1 MHDPA
6 QATAGQAPARVQTW
20 RDIIARGA
28 VWRSEAAELVRRF
41 PILSYLAGLA
51 LVALV
56 TVFGLLTHGLIASTN
71 LVMLFLLA
79 VVIVALR
86 WGLGPAIFTAF
97 ASVVAFDFFLVPP
110 RHTLAVSDTQYLLT
124 FFGLLITG
132 VVISSLAARA
142 RQRADEAVERA
153 QLLEQ
158 AREAEVLR
166 ATEKLQTAL
175 LNSISHD
182 LRTPL
187 ASITGAV
194 SSLRDPEVQL
204 DETTRGE
211 LIEDIATEA
220 DRLNR
225 LVGNLLD
232 MSRVEAGA
240 LHVLRESG
248 EIAEVIGAA
257 LEQLSGPLKQRPL
270 PLRVPRDLPPVL
282 MSEPLVVQVMVNL
295 LDNAL
300 KYSKDGTPVEVT
312 AAVRGPMVAVEV
324 ADRGIGIPEG
334 DERRIFDKFY
344 RVQQPGR
351 VSGTG
356 LGLAIAKGI
365 IEAHG
370 GQISGERRPGGGSI
384 FCFTLPVSEDKK

>member
-1 MHDPA
+1 M
-6 QATAGQAPARVQTW
+6 
-20 RDIIARGA
+20 
-28 VWRSEAAELVRRF
+28 LVRRF
-41 PILSYLAGLA
+41 PLGPYVAGLA

-56 TVFGLLTHGLIASTN
+56 TMFGLLIGGLIAPTN
-71 LVMLFLLA
+71 LVMLFLLV

-86 WGLGPAIFTAF
+86 WGIGPAIFSAL
-97 ASVVAFDFFLVPP
+97 AGVMAFDFFLVPP

-132 VVISSLAARA
+132 VVISTLAALA

-153 QLLEQ
+153 HLLEQ
-158 AREAEVLR
+158 AREAEMLR
-166 ATEKLQTAL
+166 ATEKLQAAL

-211 LIEDIATEA
+211 LIADIATEA

-240 LHVLRESG
+240 LHVTREAG
-248 EIAEVIGAA
+248 DMAEVVGAA
-257 LEQLSGPLKQRPL
+257 LEQRAAQLEGRQLT
-270 PLRVPRDLPPVL
+270 LRVPGDLPPVPI
-282 MSEPLVVQVMVNL
+282 SEPLIVQVMVNL

-300 KYSKDGTPVEVT
+300 KYSPDGTPIEVR
-312 AAVRGPMVAVEV
+312 AAADDTGVSVEV
-324 ADRGIGIPEG
+324 ADRGVGFPDE

-370 GQISGERRPGGGSI
+370 GAIVAEHRAGGGSV
-384 FCFTLPVSEDKK
+384 FRFTLPLVQEEE

>member
-1 MHDPA
+1 MESASVRLVGHGLRNSQPPICLTRRA
-6 QATAGQAPARVQTW
+6 SG
-20 RDIIARGA
+20 IIISRM
-28 VWRSEAAELVRRF
+28 RRF
-41 PILSYLAGLA
+41 ALAPYLVGLA
-51 LVALV
+51 LVGLV
-56 TVFGLLTHGLIASTN
+56 TVFGVLIHGLIAPTN

-86 WGLGPAIFTAF
+86 WGLGPSIFTALV
-97 ASVVAFDFFLVPP
+97 SVLAFDFFLIPP

-124 FFGLLITG
+124 FFGLLVTG
-132 VVISSLAARA
+132 VVISTLASRA
-142 RQRADEAVERA
+142 RQRADEAIERA
-153 QLLEQ
+153 HLMEQ
-158 AREAEVLR
+158 AREAELLR
-166 ATEKLQTAL
+166 ATEKLQRAL

-204 DETTRGE
+204 DEATRGE
-211 LIEDIATEA
+211 LIGDIAAEA

-240 LHVLRESG
+240 LTMTREAG
-248 EIAEVIGAA
+248 DMAEVIGAA
-257 LEQLSGPLKQRPL
+257 LEQRTGLLKERPL
-270 PLRVPRDLPPVL
+270 ALRVPRDLPPVM

-300 KYSKDGTPVEVT
+300 KYSGSGAPIEVT
-312 AAVRGPMVAVEV
+312 ACEYDAQVMVEV
-324 ADRGIGIPEG
+324 ADRGVGFPEG

-351 VSGTG
+351 VMGTG

-370 GQISGERRPGGGSI
+370 GEITAEHRPGGGSV
-384 FCFTLPVSEDKK
+384 FRFTLPLAKEGV

>member
-1 MHDPA
+1 MSSRQFHP
-6 QATAGQAPARVQTW
+6 
-20 RDIIARGA
+20 
-28 VWRSEAAELVRRF
+28 LH
-41 PILSYLAGLA
+41 YLAGLA

-56 TVFGLLTHGLIASTN
+56 TGFGLLTRGVIAPTN

-86 WGLGPAIFTAF
+86 WGLGPAIFTAVV
-97 ASVVAFDFFLVPP
+97 SVLAYDFFIVPP
-110 RHTLAVSDTQYLLT
+110 HLTFAVSDTQYLLT
-124 FFGLLITG
+124 FLGLLITG
-132 VVISSLAARA
+132 VTISSLAARA
-142 RQRADEAVERA
+142 RQRAEEAVERA

-166 ATEKLQTAL
+166 ATEKLQSAL

-204 DETTRGE
+204 EDAARNE
-211 LIEDIATEA
+211 LISDIAGEA

-240 LHVLRESG
+240 LRVTREAG
-248 EIAEVIGAA
+248 DIAEVIGAA
-257 LEQLSGPLKQRPL
+257 FEQRQVQLQGRPVNVS
-270 PLRVPRDLPPVL
+270 VPDALPPVL
-282 MSEPLVVQVMVNL
+282 MSEPLIVQVMVNL

-300 KYSKDGTPVEVT
+300 KYSSEGTPIDVSAYAEGDRVI
-312 AAVRGPMVAVEV
+312 VEV
-324 ADRGIGIPEG
+324 ADRGIGFPAG
-334 DERRIFDKFY
+334 DERRLFDKFY

-351 VSGTG
+351 VRGTG

-365 IEAHG
+365 IEAHHG
-370 GQISGERRPGGGSI
+370 TISAAHRPGGGSV
-384 FCFTLPVSEDKK
+384 FGFTLPCGDAR

>member
-1 MHDPA
+1 
-6 QATAGQAPARVQTW
+6 
-20 RDIIARGA
+20 
-28 VWRSEAAELVRRF
+28 
-41 PILSYLAGLA
+41 
-51 LVALV
+51 
-56 TVFGLLTHGLIASTN
+56 
-71 LVMLFLLA
+71 
-79 VVIVALR
+79 
-86 WGLGPAIFTAF
+86 
-97 ASVVAFDFFLVPP
+97 
-110 RHTLAVSDTQYLLT
+110 
-124 FFGLLITG
+124 
-132 VVISSLAARA
+132 VVISTLAARA
-142 RQRADEAVERA
+142 RQRADEAEERA
-153 QLLEQ
+153 HLLEQ

-166 ATEKLQTAL
+166 ATEKLQSAL

-204 DETTRGE
+204 DETTRSE
-211 LIEDIATEA
+211 LITDIATEA

-240 LHVLRESG
+240 LPVTREAG
-248 EIAEVIGAA
+248 DLAEVIGAA
-257 LEQLSGPLKQRPL
+257 LEQRAAQLKERRL
-270 PLRVPRDLPPVL
+270 TLRVPRDLPPVP
-282 MSEPLVVQVMVNL
+282 MSEPLIVQVMVNL

-300 KYSKDGTPVEVT
+300 KYSRDGTPIEVG
-312 AAVRGPMVAVEV
+312 AAIKDVGVTVEV
-324 ADRGIGIPEG
+324 ADRGVGFPEG

-344 RVQQPGR
+344 RVEQPGR

-370 GQISGERRPGGGSI
+370 GDIIAEHRPGGGSV
-384 FCFTLPVSEDKK
+384 FRFMLPLVQEET

>member
-1 MHDPA
+1 M
-6 QATAGQAPARVQTW
+6 
-20 RDIIARGA
+20 
-28 VWRSEAAELVRRF
+28 RRF
-41 PILSYLAGLA
+41 VLAPYLVGLA
-51 LVALV
+51 LVGLV
-56 TVFGLLTHGLIASTN
+56 TVFGVLIHGLIAPTN

-86 WGLGPAIFTAF
+86 WGLGPSIFSALV
-97 ASVVAFDFFLVPP
+97 SVLAFDFFLVPP

-132 VVISSLAARA
+132 VVISTLASRA
-142 RQRADEAVERA
+142 RQRADEAEERA
-153 QLLEQ
+153 HLLEQ
-158 AREAEVLR
+158 AREAEILR
-166 ATEKLQTAL
+166 ATEKLQSAL

-194 SSLRDPEVQL
+194 SSLRDGEVQL

-211 LIEDIATEA
+211 LIGDIATEA

-240 LHVLRESG
+240 LKMTREAG
-248 EIAEVIGAA
+248 DMAEVIGAA
-257 LEQLSGPLKQRPL
+257 LEQRAGPLKERPL
-270 PLRVPRDLPPVL
+270 ALPVPRDLPPVM

-300 KYSKDGTPVEVT
+300 KYSGDGTPIEVT
-312 AAVRGPMVAVEV
+312 AHAQDGVMAVQV
-324 ADRGIGIPEG
+324 ADRGVGFPEG

-344 RVQQPGR
+344 RVQRPGR
-351 VSGTG
+351 VMGTG

-370 GQISGERRPGGGSI
+370 GEITAEHREGGGSI
-384 FCFTLPVSEDKK
+384 FRFTLPTASDPLPLAKEVV

>member
-1 MHDPA
+1 MSVGRLR
-6 QATAGQAPARVQTW
+6 QARIEG
-20 RDIIARGA
+20 
-28 VWRSEAAELVRRF
+28 
-41 PILSYLAGLA
+41 YLAGLV

-56 TVFGLLTHGLIASTN
+56 TVVGLVTHGLIVATN

-86 WGLGPAIFTAF
+86 WGLGPAIFTALIG
-97 ASVVAFDFFLVPP
+97 VIAFDFFIVPP
-110 RHTLAVSDTQYLLT
+110 RLTFEVADTQYLLT
-124 FFGLLITG
+124 FFGLLATG

-153 QLLEQ
+153 QLMEQ

-166 ATEKLQTAL
+166 ATEKLQSAL

-182 LRTPL
+182 LRSPL

-194 SSLRDPEVQL
+194 SSMRDPDVQL
-204 DETTRGE
+204 DETTRAE
-211 LIEDIATEA
+211 LIGDIAAEA

-240 LHVLRESG
+240 LRGDREMG
-248 EIAEVIGAA
+248 DVAEVIGAA
-257 LEQLSGPLKQRPL
+257 LEQRAGPLAERPVA
-270 PLRVPRDLPPVL
+270 LRVPRDLPPVR
-282 MSEPLVVQVMVNL
+282 MNEPLLTQALVNL

-300 KYSKDGTPVEVT
+300 KYSPPGAQIDVT
-312 AAVRGPMVAVEV
+312 AGVSADRLAVEV
-324 ADRGIGIPEG
+324 ADRGVGFPEG

-370 GQISGERRPGGGSI
+370 GDIAAAHRPGGGSI
-384 FCFTLPVSEDKK
+384 FRFSLPVVKEDE

>member
-1 MHDPA
+1 MKLQSLQRFHPA
-6 QATAGQAPARVQTW
+6 G
-20 RDIIARGA
+20 
-28 VWRSEAAELVRRF
+28 
-41 PILSYLAGLA
+41 YLAGLA

-56 TVFGLLTHGLIASTN
+56 TLVGLVTHGLIVATN

-79 VVIVALR
+79 VVMVALR
-86 WGLGPAIFTAF
+86 FGLGPAIFTAL
-97 ASVVAFDFFLVPP
+97 ASVVAFDFFIIPP
-110 RHTLAVSDTQYLLT
+110 RLTFEVADTQYLLT
-124 FFGLLITG
+124 FVGLLATG
-132 VVISSLAARA
+132 VVISTLAARA

-153 QLLEQ
+153 KLMEQ

-166 ATEKLQTAL
+166 ATEKLQSAL

-194 SSLRDPEVQL
+194 SSMRDPEVQL
-204 DETTRGE
+204 DEATRNE
-211 LIEDIATEA
+211 LIGDIAVEA

-240 LHVLRESG
+240 LRVDREAG
-248 EIAEVIGAA
+248 DMAEVIGAA
-257 LEQLSGPLKQRPL
+257 LEQRAAPLRERPL
-270 PLRVPRDLPPVL
+270 VLRVPRDLPPVSI
-282 MSEPLVVQVMVNL
+282 SEPLVAQALVNL

-300 KYSKDGTPVEVT
+300 KYSPPGTPIEVT
-312 AAVRGPMVAVEV
+312 AGAAGDSLAVEV
-324 ADRGIGIPEG
+324 ADRGVGFPEG

-365 IEAHG
+365 VEAHG
-370 GQISGERRPGGGSI
+370 GEISAARRPGGGSI
-384 FCFTLPVSEDKK
+384 FRFTVPVAREEE